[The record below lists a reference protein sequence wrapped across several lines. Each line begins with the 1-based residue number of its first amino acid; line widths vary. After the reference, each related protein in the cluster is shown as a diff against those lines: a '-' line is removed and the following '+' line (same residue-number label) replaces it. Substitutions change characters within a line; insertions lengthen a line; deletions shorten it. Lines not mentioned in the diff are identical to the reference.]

1 MNNDV
6 KKNKTEAPRHHL
18 RSQGEN
24 GDKKRSG
31 NFKRNGK
38 PSGNRRPS
46 GKKPAKKMSKT
57 KIKTLKSFLLCKKF
71 WPRVFNIYNPKPLC
85 NGMRQVLLDDAEERG
100 IKVSN
105 STVYNALFW
114 MTSTIQYK
122 QALVRYHSRFDQ
134 NGEIVG
140 VVTDDEKAKAQEYI
154 DNAPANAKKV
164 AEKAQNKSKRP
175 QGNHR
180 GNNRPHQGQRRQD
193 ENQRRQPTI
202 GYRGKGGQNRQSSQ
216 SRDGETSRPAPRF
229 NNRDEQQSVA
239 RTQRAPKVTYRSSS
253 PRSSAS
259 SQATSTSNS

>member
-71 WPRVFNIYNPKPLC
+71 WPRVFNIYYPKPLC
-85 NGMRQVLLDDAEERG
+85 NGMRQVLLEDAEERG

-140 VVTDDEKAKAQEYI
+140 VVTDDEKAKAQEFI
-154 DNAPANAKKV
+154 DNAPTNAKKV
-164 AEKAQNKSKRP
+164 AEKALNKSKRP
-175 QGNHR
+175 QGNYR
-180 GNNRPHQGQRRQD
+180 GNNRPHQGQRRQG

>member
-1 MNNDV
+1 MYNDV
-6 KKNKTEAPRHHL
+6 KKNKTEAPRHHQ

-24 GDKKRSG
+24 GDKKRSS

-105 STVYNALFW
+105 STAYNALFW

-140 VVTDDEKAKAQEYI
+140 VVSDDEKAKAQEYI
-154 DNAPANAKKV
+154 DNAPINAKKV
-164 AEKAQNKSKRP
+164 AEKTLNKSKRP

-180 GNNRPHQGQRRQD
+180 GNNCPYQGQRRQV

-229 NNRDEQQSVA
+229 NNRDEKQSVA